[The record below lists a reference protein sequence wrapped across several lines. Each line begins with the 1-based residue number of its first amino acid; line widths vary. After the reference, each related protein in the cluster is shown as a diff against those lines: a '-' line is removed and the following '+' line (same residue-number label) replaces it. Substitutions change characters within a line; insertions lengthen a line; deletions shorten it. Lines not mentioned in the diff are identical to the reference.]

1 MITFVHA
8 CLDMMVTTQ
17 QDSKTDLIT
26 AGISR
31 KYDKSADKKNETK
44 LSLLFSSPAL

>member
-26 AGISR
+26 AGISS
-31 KYDKSADKKNETK
+31 KYEKNEAK
-44 LSLLFSSPAL
+44 LCLLCSSPAL